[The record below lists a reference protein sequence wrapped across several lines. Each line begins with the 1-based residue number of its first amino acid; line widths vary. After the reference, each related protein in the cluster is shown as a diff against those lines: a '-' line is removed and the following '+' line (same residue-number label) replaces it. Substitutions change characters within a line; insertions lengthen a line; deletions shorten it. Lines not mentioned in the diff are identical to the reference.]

1 MARETI
7 TKLVDDLDGGE
18 AAETIHFGL
27 DGQQYEIDLSAKNA
41 KQLRGALSL
50 YVERGTRVGRV
61 PTGQRRQARDA
72 ATIAARREENQAIRE
87 WAAKR
92 GLEVAARGRIN
103 QDVIDAYRNRRGK

>member
-41 KQLRGALSL
+41 KQLRSALSL
-50 YVERGTRVGRV
+50 YVEKGTRIAKAAR
-61 PTGQRRQARDA
+61 GQRRQARDA
-72 ATIAARREENQAIRE
+72 ATVAARREESRAIRE
-87 WAAKR
+87 WAVKK

-103 QDVIDAYRNRRGK
+103 QDVIDAYRNRRGR